1 MITLTGKKVAEGI
14 AVGRLTFYKRGKKE
28 IRRIYVEDAKKEV
41 LRFKKACEK
50 AVQEIKELYAE
61 MTREIGE
68 ANAAMFEMQLMVLED
83 VEYID
88 SVNNIIMNQKFNA
101 EYAVKEATNRFIEKY
116 APREASYVRGH
127 EADVHDVATR
137 ILRILSRIRREKLLT
152 DDTFIM
158 ASRDLYPSEAAQL
171 DRNKVLGIVTMY
183 GTINSHTA
191 MLARTK
197 EIPSVIG
204 IGEALKKEYEGKM
217 VIIDGFEGKVYIE
230 PDQTTMTK
238 MQEKQKMNQ
247 HKAET
252 LERLKGKENI
262 TQSGQKIDVSAN
274 ITSKEDIEN
283 VIRNDANG
291 VGMFRSEFIYM
302 ESGSRFPTEDQ
313 QFQIY
318 KLAAE
323 SMGTKR
329 VVIRTADIGGE
340 KAVDCMEILGENN
353 PVMGYR
359 GIRVSLDKE
368 EMFKTQLR
376 AILRASV
383 YGNLAIMF
391 PMISS
396 IEEAIAAK
404 NVLEKVK
411 RELYEEKIAYDENIQ
426 VGVMI
431 ETPAAV
437 MISGELAREMDFF
450 SLWTNDLTQYTL
462 AMDRTNRRIAGYY
475 NPKHPAL
482 IKMIRI
488 VANNVHLEGKR
499 ISICGDLAADLSM
512 TEQFINMG
520 IDELSVAPSQILAL
534 RKHIRELK

>member
-137 ILRILSRIRREKLLT
+137 ILRILSRVRREKLLT

-217 VIIDGFEGKVYIE
+217 VIIDGFEGKIYIE

-252 LERLKGKENI
+252 LERLKGKENV

-396 IEEAIAAK
+396 IAEAIAAK

-450 SLWTNDLTQYTL
+450 SLGTNDLTQYTL

>member
-68 ANAAMFEMQLMVLED
+68 ANAAMFEMQQMVLED

-137 ILRILSRIRREKLLT
+137 ILRILSRVRREKLLT

-252 LERLKGKENI
+252 LERLKGKENV

-450 SLWTNDLTQYTL
+450 SLGTNDLTQYTL

>member
-116 APREASYVRGH
+116 ALREASYVRGH

-137 ILRILSRIRREKLLT
+137 ILRILSRVRREKLLT

-450 SLWTNDLTQYTL
+450 SLGTNDLTQYTL

>member
-137 ILRILSRIRREKLLT
+137 ILRILSRVRREKLLT

-247 HKAET
+247 RKAET
-252 LERLKGKENI
+252 LERLKGQENV

-450 SLWTNDLTQYTL
+450 SLGTNDLTQYTL

-534 RKHIRELK
+534 IKHIRELK

>member
-14 AVGRLTFYKRGKKE
+14 AVGKLTFYKRGKKE

-137 ILRILSRIRREKLLT
+137 ILRILSRVRREKLLT

-252 LERLKGKENI
+252 LERLKGKENV

-450 SLWTNDLTQYTL
+450 SLGTNDLTQYTL

>member
-247 HKAET
+247 RKAET
-252 LERLKGKENI
+252 LERLKGKENV

-376 AILRASV
+376 AILRASA

-450 SLWTNDLTQYTL
+450 SLGTNDLTQYTL

>member
-252 LERLKGKENI
+252 LERLKGKENV

-411 RELYEEKIAYDENIQ
+411 HELYEEKIAYDENIQ

-450 SLWTNDLTQYTL
+450 SLGTNDLTQYTL

>member
-137 ILRILSRIRREKLLT
+137 ILRILSRVRREKLLT

-247 HKAET
+247 RKAET
-252 LERLKGKENI
+252 LERLKGKENV

-302 ESGSRFPTEDQ
+302 ESGSRFPSEDQ

-450 SLWTNDLTQYTL
+450 SLGTNDLTQYTL

>member
-137 ILRILSRIRREKLLT
+137 ILRILSRVRREKLLT

-376 AILRASV
+376 AILRASL

-450 SLWTNDLTQYTL
+450 SLGTNDLTQYTL

>member
-137 ILRILSRIRREKLLT
+137 ILRILSRVRREKLLT

-247 HKAET
+247 RKAET
-252 LERLKGKENI
+252 LERLKGKENV

-450 SLWTNDLTQYTL
+450 SLGTNDLTQYTL

-499 ISICGDLAADLSM
+499 ICICGDLAADLSM